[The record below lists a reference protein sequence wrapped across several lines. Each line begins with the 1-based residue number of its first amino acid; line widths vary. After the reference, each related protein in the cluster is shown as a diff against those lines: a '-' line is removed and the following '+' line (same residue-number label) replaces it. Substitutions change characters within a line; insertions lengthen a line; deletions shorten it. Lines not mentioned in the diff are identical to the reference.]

1 MENLKNV
8 GVEAISTIGGTSGG
22 GGGGK
27 WQVWTSIACISVAAV
42 FMAGAGYSLGKNED
56 DKNSDLYK
64 AAIAF
69 LVIGILMVVFLGVWL
84 GVSKCS
90 INVKAGFNALG

>member
-1 MENLKNV
+1 MKNGNLNHMTNNHGPK
-8 GVEAISTIGGTSGG
+8 ASGG
-22 GGGGK
+22 DGK
-27 WQVWTSIACISVAAV
+27 WQVWTSIACIAVAAI
-42 FMAGAGYSLGKNED
+42 FMAGAGYSLGKNEN

-90 INVKAGFNALG
+90 INVKAGLHAL